1 MNVGGAEYGSHNEA
15 GTSQVSGRGAGLA
28 FTRNT
33 SEGTCDGKG
42 ERMGTGPTC
51 AFRSHAETEYRH
63 RRQTQ
68 WIEDGRPCR
77 ANPPRQWL
85 YATKPAFARVE
96 KPLAEALEE
105 VEEVRLMMDLRPFW
119 PADVRIEVK
128 LDAYMITATR
138 GELQFVE
145 EIPLPDSVD
154 MLMKEARFRNGV
166 LELILPRKA
175 VPSHTRR
182 LEKGN

>member
-1 MNVGGAEYGSHNEA
+1 
-15 GTSQVSGRGAGLA
+15 
-28 FTRNT
+28 
-33 SEGTCDGKG
+33 
-42 ERMGTGPTC
+42 MGTGPTC
-51 AFRSHAETEYRH
+51 AFRSRAEMEYRH
-63 RRQTQ
+63 RRHIQV
-68 WIEDGRPCR
+68 IKDGKPCR
-77 ANPPRQWL
+77 GNTPRQWL

-96 KPLAEALEE
+96 QPLAAALEE

-128 LDAYMITATR
+128 LDAYVITATR

-145 EIPLPDSVD
+145 EIPLPDNVD
-154 MLMKEARFRNGV
+154 MLMKEARFKNGV

-175 VPSHTRR
+175 VPSHTCR